1 MRSACVSVELRR
13 ANEALRKLKE
23 EGLLRKGLIPKRA
36 GGRLLIPVEEDPAR
50 AAELVGG
57 EVCED
62 DFEVSERG
70 RTYKD
75 FLKGALPNEV
85 LASLPRSYDV
95 VGDIAIIRLG
105 EEHLRFGKA
114 IAEAIMRV
122 AKNVHAVY
130 ASLGVEGEWRVPR
143 LVHLGGERRT
153 ETVHR
158 EYGVRIFVDV
168 AKAYFNPGLGGEHRR
183 VAGLVRDGE
192 VVADLFAGVGP
203 FALHIARVRKALVFA
218 VDINPWAI
226 SCLLRSITMNKLIG
240 RVVAVSGDARDFL
253 SVVGDGVLDR
263 VIMNLPH
270 HATEFVPDVL
280 PKLRCGGWAHVY
292 VVATSPEEAVRAVSQ
307 KGLEPV
313 GVRDVIDYAPRKW
326 VFVVDSRKP
335 C

>member
-13 ANEALRKLKE
+13 ANEALKKLRE
-23 EGLLRKGLIPKRA
+23 EGLLRKGLIPRRA
-36 GGRLLIPVEEDPAR
+36 GGRLLIPVEDPVKASG
-50 AAELVGG
+50 LVGG

-62 DFEVSERG
+62 YFEVSDRG

-75 FLKGALPNEV
+75 FLKGALPNDV
-85 LASLPRSYDV
+85 IAFLPRSYDV
-95 VGDIAIIRLG
+95 VGDIAIIRLD
-105 EEHLRFGKA
+105 EEHLPFAEA
-114 IAEAIMRV
+114 IADAIMRV
-122 AKNVHAVY
+122 AKNVRAVY

-168 AKAYFNPGLGGEHRR
+168 ARAYFNPGLGGEHRR

-226 SCLLRSITMNKLIG
+226 MCLLRSLTMNKLVG
-240 RVVAVSGDARDFL
+240 RVVAISGDARDFL
-253 SVVGDGVLDR
+253 SVIKDSALDR

-270 HATEFVPDVL
+270 RAIEFIPDVL
-280 PKLRCGGWAHVY
+280 PKLKCGGWAHVY
-292 VVATSPEEAVRAVSQ
+292 VVATSPEEAAEAVSRR
-307 KGLEPV
+307 GLEPV
-313 GVRDVIDYAPRKW
+313 AVRDVIDYAPRKW
-326 VFVVDSRKP
+326 VFAVDSMKP

>member
-23 EGLLRKGLIPKRA
+23 EGLLRRGLIPRRVN
-36 GGRLLIPVEEDPAR
+36 GRLLIPVEDPAM

-62 DFEVSERG
+62 DFEVSGRG
-70 RTYKD
+70 KTYKD
-75 FLKGALPNEV
+75 FLKGVVPDDV

-105 EEHLRFGKA
+105 EEHLRFGGA
-114 IAEAIMRV
+114 VAEAIMRV
-122 AKNVHAVY
+122 AKNVRAVF

-168 AKAYFNPGLGGEHRR
+168 ARAYFNPGLGGEHRR
-183 VAGLVRDGE
+183 VAGLVSDGE

-203 FALHIARVRKALVFA
+203 FALHIASSRKALVFA

-226 SCLLRSITMNKLIG
+226 SCLLRSLTMNKLVG
-240 RVVAVSGDARDFL
+240 RVVSVSGDARDFL
-253 SVVGDGVLDR
+253 SVVGDGALDR

-270 HATEFVPDVL
+270 QATEFIPDVY
-280 PKLRCGGWAHVY
+280 PKLRCGGWAHIY
-292 VVATSPEEAVRAVSQ
+292 VVAASPEEATEAVSR
-307 KGLEPV
+307 KGLRPV
-313 GVRDVIDYAPRKW
+313 AVRDVIDYAPRKW
-326 VFVVDSRKP
+326 VFAVDSRKV